1 MDQVWIFYDIYE
13 IVAVDLQ
20 LFEHATEHE
29 NYTLEMST
37 TDIYLHNL
45 DFDNAEQVTCVQPLA
60 LEFTNDAAWSRNSM
74 VNAWMPSC
82 RTNQGSELYQSQL
95 FHTRDELVHAIE
107 NLLYV

>member
-1 MDQVWIFYDIYE
+1 M
-13 IVAVDLQ
+13 DLQ

-29 NYTLEMST
+29 NYTLEMSI

-82 RTNQGSELYQSQL
+82 RTNQGSVQGVCRIKDGVGG
-95 FHTRDELVHAIE
+95 RDMSSSCR
-107 NLLYV
+107 

>member
-1 MDQVWIFYDIYE
+1 MSM
-13 IVAVDLQ
+13 DLQ

-29 NYTLEMST
+29 NYTLEMSI

-82 RTNQGSELYQSQL
+82 RTNQ
-95 FHTRDELVHAIE
+95 DPNI
-107 NLLYV
+107 